1 MRQRQKYIRVRN
13 HPILGNTRIEEHRL
27 ISTEKI
33 GRKLLPNEVVHHKD
47 HNRKNN
53 DPSNLFVMT
62 KKEHDAL
69 HADERRG
76 VPNIHAAGIKLTEEH
91 KQKISA
97 AQMGN
102 KSMLGM
108 KHKPET
114 IEKIKASA
122 ALRRRDPATGRL
134 L

>member
-13 HPILGNTRIEEHRL
+13 HPILGDTRIEEHRL
-27 ISTEKI
+27 VATEKI

-53 DPSNLFVMT
+53 DPSNLAVMT
-62 KKEHDAL
+62 KTEHDAL
-69 HADERRG
+69 HAGERRG
-76 VPNIHAAGIKLTEEH
+76 VPNLHALGKKLTKEH

-97 AQMGN
+97 AKMGN

-114 IEKIKASA
+114 IAKIKASV
-122 ALRRRDPATGRL
+122 LSRKRDPATGQL